1 MERHNGWKN
10 YDTWL
15 VVIWLLNDETNYERI
30 RKFTELD
37 IQELIID
44 DLKKN
49 VFYYG
54 DDIDFN
60 NVDLKEIQAML
71 LEEL

>member
-60 NVDLKEIQAML
+60 NVDLNEIQAML